1 VTEKDKTISQRMA
14 RYEQRNADRGIVK
27 VGVRVPEH
35 RRGDIV
41 EIARKMRDEEEARG
55 EQESEG

>member
-1 VTEKDKTISQRMA
+1 MTRPEA
-14 RYEQRNADRGIVK
+14 QRNAELAYDERQKQRGMVK

-35 RRGDIV
+35 RRADIV